1 MDNISNLVHNVK
13 YTKPNK
19 EKEIFLYEG
28 DYNNFSFEKH
38 IHEEYTI
45 TLIERGN
52 MGAFLRG
59 FNHKFDKSSII
70 TINPDEVHSC
80 GILSKE
86 GFKHHSLYIS
96 TDIMNNILKENF
108 NNNLLSFKNFQFS
121 NEIIYQKLHPL
132 MNYNSSLFSK
142 LSWECELIDAINSIL
157 KINTKVS
164 NEIILPNNYKLI
176 QYAKEFINDN
186 YNQNFTLDDF
196 AKEFHIS
203 KYHFLRLFKKHTF
216 VSPHTYLMIRRVE
229 KAKQFLRNN
238 TNISEIAYLCGFTDQ
253 SHLNKKFKLLTGTTP
268 GEYKN
273 FFL

>member
-1 MDNISNLVHNVK
+1 MNNISTLVHNVK

-96 TDIMNNILKENF
+96 TQIMDEILKENF
-108 NNNLLSFKNFQFS
+108 NNNLLSFKNFHFS
-121 NEIIYQKLHPL
+121 NEIIYQKLYPL

-142 LSWECELIDAINSIL
+142 LSWECELIDTINSVL

-164 NEIILPNNYKLI
+164 NEIVLPNNYKLI

-196 AKEFHIS
+196 SKEFDIS

-229 KAKQFLRNN
+229 KAKQFLRKN

-253 SHLNKKFKLLTGTTP
+253 SHLNKNL
-268 GEYKN
+268 N
-273 FFL
+273 C

>member
-1 MDNISNLVHNVK
+1 MSNPSNLIHNVK
-13 YTKPNK
+13 FTKPNK

-70 TINPDEVHSC
+70 TINPEEIHSC
-80 GILSKE
+80 GVLSKE

-96 TDIMNNILKENF
+96 TDIMDNILKENF
-108 NNNLLSFKNFQFS
+108 NSNLLSFKNFQFS
-121 NEIIYQKLHPL
+121 NEVIYQKLYPL
-132 MNYNSSLFSK
+132 MKCDSSMFSK
-142 LSWECELIDAINSIL
+142 LSWECELIEAISSVL

-164 NEIILPNNYKLI
+164 NEIVLPSNYKLVN
-176 QYAKEFINDN
+176 YAKEFINDN
-186 YNQNFTLDDF
+186 YSQNFTLDDF
-196 AKEFHIS
+196 AKEFDIS

-229 KAKQFLRNN
+229 KAKQFLRKNA
-238 TNISEIAYLCGFTDQ
+238 NISEIAYLCGFTDQ
-253 SHLNKKFKLLTGTTP
+253 SHLNKKFKQLTGITP
-268 GEYKN
+268 GEYKK

>member
-96 TDIMNNILKENF
+96 TDIMDSILKENF

-121 NEIIYQKLHPL
+121 NEIIYQKLYPL
-132 MNYNSSLFSK
+132 MKCDTSMFSE
-142 LSWECELIDAINSIL
+142 LSWECELIDAISSVL

-164 NEIILPNNYKLI
+164 NEIVLPSHYKLI

-196 AKEFHIS
+196 SKEFDIS

-229 KAKQFLRNN
+229 KAKQFLRKN

-268 GEYKN
+268 GGYRN